1 VYHGVYALIGCL
13 SIVSSHAIISMNR
26 PSRPHGVSCRPMKRY
41 GQSPQTMPQA
51 ERKVRNTCAIRCSH

>member
-26 PSRPHGVSCRPMKRY
+26 PSRPHGVLPANEAVRSESANHAASR
-41 GQSPQTMPQA
+41 A
-51 ERKVRNTCAIRCSH
+51 EGSQHMRDTL